1 MNLQIKISY
10 QVSSKKYK
18 KQFHTGTH
26 QTEIKEHQRQKNICR
41 DWFKKADWHVLFVTV
56 DDNRSG
62 IMHSK

>member
-26 QTEIKEHQRQKNICR
+26 QTEIKEHQRQKIYVETDLKR
-41 DWFKKADWHVLFVTV
+41 LIDMSYLLQ
-56 DDNRSG
+56 
-62 IMHSK
+62 